1 MSQTEGRI
9 TLALQAYQ
17 QGRFSSLRAAARA
30 YNVPHTTLT
39 RRNHGTTYR
48 ANSTSPN
55 LKLTQTEETA
65 LIEWILSLDT
75 RGIPP
80 TQILVQQMA
89 ELLLKER
96 VQNASI
102 GQTTLGQRWVY
113 RFINRHPEIKSRYS
127 RKYDYQRAKCE
138 DPEVIQ
144 AWFRLVQNTV
154 AKYGILVEDIYNFD
168 ETGFQMGVI
177 STAKVITA
185 AEKDRTVSIQPGN
198 REWVTAIESINSTGW
213 VLPPMII
220 LKGVMHQKSW
230 YEAIPDNWRIGVSEN
245 GWTTDELGLTWLK
258 EVFNKHT
265 QDRTVGTYRL
275 LILDG
280 HGSHVTGA
288 FDQYAK
294 QNSIIVLCMPPHSSH
309 ILQPLDVSCFAVLKQ
324 RYGRAV
330 EAQMRVG
337 INHVDKDDFL
347 TLYQEIRPAVFGS
360 GTIQSGFRATG
371 IVPFD
376 PDQVLSELHVQVQT
390 QTPLPLPRVPTQVL
404 CPWDPETPHNI
415 AELQLQTRA
424 VQQLIRYRTQSPPTP
439 AVQAVN
445 QLVKGCQMAMHN
457 ATILAAENRQ
467 LRAANA
473 KVQKKRAKKTVFVS
487 RGGTLTAQE
496 VLESQNKAVIHNNV
510 RIQVVETPSRTVSTR
525 APPKCSVC
533 KSLEHTA
540 RTCLER

>member
-1 MSQTEGRI
+1 LVKALPRI

-17 QGRFSSLRAAARA
+17 QGQFLSLRAAARA
-30 YNVPHTTLT
+30 FNIPHTTLT
-39 RRNHGTTYR
+39 RRNHGTTCR

-80 TQILVQQMA
+80 TQIIVQQMA

-102 GQTTLGQRWVY
+102 RQTTLGQCWVY
-113 RFINRHPEIKSRYS
+113 CFINRHPEIKSRYS

-154 AKYGILVEDIYNFD
+154 AKYGILAKDIYNFD
-168 ETGFQMGVI
+168 ETGFQIGLI

-185 AEKDRTVSIQPGN
+185 TEKDRTVSIQPGN
-198 REWVTAIESINSTGW
+198 REWVTVIESINSTGW
-213 VLPPMII
+213 VLPLMII

-230 YEAIPDNWRIGVSEN
+230 YEAIPNNWHIRVSEN

-265 QDRTVGTYRL
+265 QDRTVRTYRL

-280 HGSHVTGA
+280 HGSHVTGT

-294 QNSIIVLCMPPHSSH
+294 QNSIIVLCMLPHSSH
-309 ILQPLDVSCFAVLKQ
+309 ILQPLDVSCFAVLKR
-324 RYGRAV
+324 RYGRAI
-330 EAQMRVG
+330 EAQIRVG

-360 GTIQSGFRATG
+360 VTIQSGFRATG

-390 QTPLPLPRVPTQVL
+390 QTPLPLSRVPIQVL
-404 CPWDPETPHNI
+404 RPWDPETPHNI
-415 AELQLQTRA
+415 TDLQLQTRA

-457 ATILAAENRQ
+457 VTILAAENRQ
-467 LRAANA
+467 LRAVNA
-473 KVQKKRAKKTVFVS
+473 KV
-487 RGGTLTAQE
+487 
-496 VLESQNKAVIHNNV
+496 
-510 RIQVVETPSRTVSTR
+510 
-525 APPKCSVC
+525 
-533 KSLEHTA
+533 
-540 RTCLER
+540 